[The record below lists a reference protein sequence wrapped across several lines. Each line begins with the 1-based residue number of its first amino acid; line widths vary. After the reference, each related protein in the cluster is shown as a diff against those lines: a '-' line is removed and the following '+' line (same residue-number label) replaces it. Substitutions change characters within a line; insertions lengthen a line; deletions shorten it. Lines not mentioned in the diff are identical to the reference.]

1 MNEIRINKP
10 EEAQYLINK
19 GFQGR
24 EVKLLPSFPG
34 YWMFENTV
42 ALRNAMVE
50 YVDNTFCKM
59 DDILVKK

>member
-1 MNEIRINKP
+1 MNEIRIKKP
-10 EEAQYLINK
+10 EEAQYLIDK

-24 EVKLLPSFPG
+24 EVKLFPSLPA

-42 ALRNAMVE
+42 ALRHALTE
-50 YVDNTFCKM
+50 YIDNTFCKM